1 MSEILEREEID
12 LSLQGDDPQ
21 SRQSVPSAGPWSTP
35 RVAAP
40 LPQRPSHPF
49 PPDPEPLRR
58 WRPSLTTIAF
68 AVLLFGGLG
77 IRAYND
83 LSSPEAWSYWKDLYV
98 SPSMSAEVIENVD
111 PDYFGRGR
119 KALAIS
125 GKIGAASA
133 TWFREQLDQAKLQPG
148 DIVLMSSPGGNLSQ
162 SMIMGETIRARS
174 LSTAV
179 GTADADGRIKPSFCA
194 SACVTAYAGGKAR
207 IGIEGS
213 RLGVHRFTS
222 PKSGDDPVASAQRT
236 MGFVLSYLT
245 KMGVSSSVV
254 EAMSATDKIRW
265 LSSDEASA
273 MNLVTAPVQ
282 RS

>member
-1 MSEILEREEID
+1 MLKREETD
-12 LSLQGDDPQ
+12 LSLHGDDSQ
-21 SRQSVPSAGPWSTP
+21 SRQSTPSGPWSVP
-35 RVAAP
+35 QVSP
-40 LPQRPSHPF
+40 PSQRPGPQQP

-77 IRAYND
+77 IRAYKD
-83 LSSPEAWSYWKDLYV
+83 LSTPEAWSYWKDLYV
-98 SPSMSAEVIENVD
+98 SPSMSAEVIDNVD
-111 PDYFGRGR
+111 PDKSGRGR

-162 SMIMGETIRARS
+162 SMIMGEVIRARG

-194 SACVTAYAGGKAR
+194 SACVTAYAGGKVR

-222 PKSGDDPVASAQRT
+222 PKPGDDPVASAQRT
-236 MGFVLSYLT
+236 MGFVLSYMT
-245 KMGVSSSVV
+245 RMGVSSSVV

-265 LSSDEASA
+265 LSSGEAST
-273 MNLVTAPVQ
+273 MNLVTDPVQ

>member
-1 MSEILEREEID
+1 MLKREEID
-12 LSLQGDDPQ
+12 LSVQGDNPQ
-21 SRQSVPSAGPWSTP
+21 SRPSVPSTGPWSAP
-35 RVAAP
+35 RVPEPLSQRSSHP
-40 LPQRPSHPF
+40 LP
-49 PPDPEPLRR
+49 PDTELLRR
-58 WRPSLTTIAF
+58 WRPSLSTIAF

-77 IRAYND
+77 IRAYQD
-83 LSSPEAWSYWKDLYV
+83 LSTPEAWSYWKDLYG
-98 SPSMSAEVIENVD
+98 SPSMSAEVFDNVD
-111 PDYFGRGR
+111 PDKSGRGR

-133 TWFREQLDQAKLQPG
+133 TWFREQLEQARLQPG

-162 SMIMGETIRARS
+162 SMIMGETIRARG

-179 GTADADGRIKPSFCA
+179 GTADADGRIKPSYCA
-194 SACVTAYAGGKAR
+194 SACVTAYAGGKVR

-222 PKSGDDPVASAQRT
+222 PTPGDDPVASAQRT
-236 MGFVLSYLT
+236 MGFVLSYMT

-265 LSSDEASA
+265 LSSGEAGA
-273 MNLVTAPVQ
+273 MNLVTEPMQ

>member
-1 MSEILEREEID
+1 MLKREEVE

-35 RVAAP
+35 RAP
-40 LPQRPSHPF
+40 APPSPRSAHPLA
-49 PPDPEPLRR
+49 PDPEPLRR

-77 IRAYND
+77 IRAYKD
-83 LSSPEAWSYWKDLYV
+83 LSTPEAWSYWKDLYV
-98 SPSMSAEVIENVD
+98 SPSMSAEVIDNFD
-111 PDYFGRGR
+111 PDKSGRGR

-133 TWFREQLDQAKLQPG
+133 TWFREQLDHARLQPG
-148 DIVLMSSPGGNLSQ
+148 DVVLMSSPGGNLSQ
-162 SMIMGETIRARS
+162 SMIMGEVIRARG

-179 GTADADGRIKPSFCA
+179 GTADADGRIRPSFCA
-194 SACVTAYAGGKAR
+194 SACVTAYAGGKVR

-222 PKSGDDPVASAQRT
+222 PKPGDDPVASAQRT
-236 MGFVLSYLT
+236 MGFVLSYMT

-265 LSSDEASA
+265 LSSGEASM
-273 MNLVTAPVQ
+273 MNLVTDPVQ